1 MFFRTKSVKGTPL
14 VQLVESYRNAEG
26 QPRQR
31 VVASLGDA
39 DLPQDEKKAIAR
51 AVEDHLCGQS
61 DLLPAADQLSEE
73 GARWVAHIT
82 KLVGRSRSARPTRSD
97 KVDGVLVDGIATE
110 NVVQFGP
117 QLVAR
122 AAWRELGL
130 DNILA
135 DAGLHS
141 AQIATAHLLV
151 ANRLIEPLSEW
162 ALIDWSAHTALPELL
177 DIRVTKTTKDRLYY
191 TGDAL
196 FAKRKFI
203 ESALREAQAGLFGSC
218 GGIVLY
224 DVTNTHFEGLC
235 AKNPKARHGK
245 NKQKRNDCR
254 QVAIGM
260 AFDERGL
267 PLAHE
272 VFEGNIAD
280 TKTLIH
286 ILERLQLG
294 SGEQSDAGD
303 DPGDGEKPL
312 VILDAG
318 FASQANLALL
328 RERGFGYLINI
339 TRSSRT
345 GFAEEFAA
353 AGFEPV
359 PDRERCAPV
368 EVRTIPD
375 PENEGGVL
383 VLCRSAARREKELA
397 MISKAEKR
405 FLDDAAAL
413 RERIAKG
420 RLKDAAKIERAIGRL
435 QKKHPRVARFF
446 KLRHEA
452 GGLTITRDDGKLEEA
467 GELCGNYV
475 LRTDRSLGAARTWS
489 LYMTLLQAEEGYAC
503 LKGSLGLRP
512 NFHQL
517 EERVEA
523 HIFLSVLAYHLL
535 CWVREKLRDSG
546 DVRDWKTIRRLLST
560 HSLATTRLPLEDGR
574 VLHIRKATIPDA
586 EQARVYRALGIDWK
600 KEFPVQKRFVKS

>member
-1 MFFRTKSVKGTPL
+1 MFFRTKILKDTPL
-14 VQLVESYRNAEG
+14 VQLVEAFRNAEG

-39 DLPQDEKKAIAR
+39 SIPEADKKSIAR
-51 AVEDHLCGQS
+51 AVEDRLGDQV
-61 DLLPAADQLSEE
+61 DLLDDQLSPE
-73 GARWVAHIT
+73 AAVWVDRI
-82 KLVGRSRSARPTRSD
+82 LQVIGRSKSARPAQAD

-110 NVVQFGP
+110 NVVQLGP
-117 QLVAR
+117 QIVAR

-130 DNILA
+130 DRILG
-135 DAGLHS
+135 DAGLNS
-141 AQIATAHLLV
+141 AQIATAQLLV

-162 ALIDWSAHTALPELL
+162 ALIDWAERTALPELL
-177 DIRVTKTTKDRLYY
+177 NIRITKTTKDRLYH

-203 ESALREAQAGLFGSC
+203 ESALRDAQSGLFGSR

-235 AKNPKARHGK
+235 ANNPKARHGK
-245 NKQKRNDCR
+245 NKQKRSDCR

-272 VFEGNIAD
+272 VFEGEISD
-280 TKTLIH
+280 GKTLIH
-286 ILERLQLG
+286 ILDRLG
-294 SGEQSDAGD
+294 ADTGVTGGKEAS
-303 DPGDGEKPL
+303 EKPL

-318 FASQANLALL
+318 FASKANLALL
-328 RERGFGYLINI
+328 KERGLSYLINI
-339 TRSSRT
+339 TRSSRA

-359 PDRERCAPV
+359 PGREPSAPV
-368 EVRTIPD
+368 EVRSIPD
-375 PENEGGVL
+375 PENPGGVL
-383 VLCRSAARREKELA
+383 VLCRSALRREKELA
-397 MISKAEKR
+397 MISKAETR
-405 FLDDAAAL
+405 YLADTVAL

-420 RLKDAAKIERAIGRL
+420 LLKDSAKIQRAIGRL
-435 QKKHPRVARFF
+435 EKKHPRVARFF
-446 KLRHEA
+446 TLRHAPGE
-452 GGLTITRDDGKLEEA
+452 LLVTRDEGKFAQA

-475 LRTDRSLGAARTWS
+475 LRTDQTLGAARTWS

-517 EERVEA
+517 EQRVEA
-523 HIFLSVLAYHLL
+523 HVFISVLAYHLL
-535 CWVREKLRDSG
+535 CWVREKLRDGG
-546 DVRDWKTIRRLLST
+546 DLRDWKTLRRLLST
-560 HSLATTRLPLEDGR
+560 HCLATTRLPLEDGR
-574 VLHIRKATIPDA
+574 VLHIRKATLPDA
-586 EQARVYRALGIDWK
+586 GQAQVYRKLGIDWK
-600 KEFPVQKRFVKS
+600 AEFTPQKHFVKS